1 MILISI
7 EEQNIISHDCALHVV
22 IIGSM
27 LVLSRQGITTTTS
40 YLEMMFL
47 DTSPTQEVLNCRYL
61 FESKF
66 VFIQPPMKQIEW
78 NVFTQPRQ
86 IFPIIRT
93 FTPSKTQIKLW
104 IIFLFKTRSCTKLPF
119 FMIRC
124 WPWYWWNVLLGET
137 RGRCMIKI
145 KNTTFFCAIVCYEN
159 CDSYLINYMFMTLFQ

>member
-7 EEQNIISHDCALHVV
+7 EEQNIDVDILISHDCALHVV

-66 VFIQPPMKQIEW
+66 VFIQPPMKQIE
-78 NVFTQPRQ
+78 
-86 IFPIIRT
+86 
-93 FTPSKTQIKLW
+93 
-104 IIFLFKTRSCTKLPF
+104 
-119 FMIRC
+119 
-124 WPWYWWNVLLGET
+124 
-137 RGRCMIKI
+137 
-145 KNTTFFCAIVCYEN
+145 
-159 CDSYLINYMFMTLFQ
+159 